1 MREVI
6 KMPNQKQKDSSRN
19 FRRGI
24 GWFYAGRVDI
34 GNFHAIFV
42 KELGLRG
49 HWEDEDGD
57 WIPDDEVIK
66 KLRQAGWTVME
77 RDEHSRIL
85 VKARDTG
92 KGKVKEYQYW

>member
-6 KMPNQKQKDSSRN
+6 KMPNQKQKNSSRN

-24 GWFYAGRVDI
+24 GWFYVGRVDI

-57 WIPDDEVIK
+57 WIPDGEVIK

-77 RDEHSRIL
+77 REHFLCVS
-85 VKARDTG
+85 
-92 KGKVKEYQYW
+92 QYFWLRSKDPTSKLICK